1 MMGARHIGVPRCAS
15 GRICLRFVHLTTG
28 GDREGE
34 PMTKISTATRA
45 AIKQEFP
52 NLTRDVKKFPVRA
65 GEEPWT
71 LREAEE
77 LAALLLEDKE
87 RLERELQ
94 VADRE
99 LSDLLRNSGDGA
111 GDDQADYGSSAL
123 EREQELT
130 LVNNMRDLLDQT
142 NHALDRIR
150 KGTYAT
156 CELTDLPIGKARL
169 QAFPRATL
177 SVEAKA
183 REERRGA

>member
-1 MMGARHIGVPRCAS
+1 MA
-15 GRICLRFVHLTTG
+15 
-28 GDREGE
+28 
-34 PMTKISTATRA
+34 KISTTQRST
-45 AIKQEFP
+45 IREEFP
-52 NLTRDVKKFPVRA
+52 NLARDVKDFPVRD

-71 LREAEE
+71 LAEVTELVVLLLDDKARYTEE
-77 LAALLLEDKE
+77 LAA
-87 RLERELQ
+87 
-94 VADRE
+94 ADAE

-130 LVNNMRDLLDQT
+130 LVNNLRDLLAQT
-142 NHALDRIR
+142 SHALERIR

-156 CELTDLPIGKARL
+156 CEITGAPIGKARL

-183 REERRGA
+183 REERR

>member
-1 MMGARHIGVPRCAS
+1 MAKLS
-15 GRICLRFVHLTTG
+15 TT
-28 GDREGE
+28 
-34 PMTKISTATRA
+34 TRA
-45 AIKQEFP
+45 ALRENFP
-52 NLTRDVKKFPVRA
+52 HLARDVKTFQVRD

-71 LREAEE
+71 LHEVEE
-77 LAALLLEDKE
+77 LAAFLLEEKE
-87 RLERELQ
+87 RLERELAA
-94 VADRE
+94 ADQE

-130 LVNNMRDLLDQT
+130 LVNNMRDLLAQT
-142 NHALDRIR
+142 AHAVDRIR

-156 CELTDLPIGKARL
+156 CEITGLPIGKARL

-183 REERRGA
+183 REERR

>member
-1 MMGARHIGVPRCAS
+1 
-15 GRICLRFVHLTTG
+15 
-28 GDREGE
+28 
-34 PMTKISTATRA
+34 MTKISMTTREVL
-45 AIKQEFP
+45 KQSFP
-52 NLTRDVKKFPVRA
+52 NLAKDVKHFPVRD

-71 LREAEE
+71 LHEVEE
-77 LAALLLEDKE
+77 LAALLLDDKE
-87 RLERELQ
+87 RLQGELRA
-94 VADRE
+94 ADAE

-142 NHALDRIR
+142 SHAIERIAA
-150 KGTYAT
+150 GTYAT
-156 CELTDLPIGKARL
+156 CEVTGLPIGKARL

-183 REERRGA
+183 REERR